1 MLGHH
6 SFIGRFCISDKNL
19 FLIRGVRS
27 ICAHVSWIDINSFS
41 LLTRAVDFSD
51 RPQPSVSI
59 SVMFSLVYFSRIH
72 PTCTFRSFFLR
83 KYAQSLSRGMFSL
96 IYSSSRTCLG
106 LSSSI
111 RLMKSAFSRH
121 PSHASSHPLRMFF
134 KSFTFSFFKSTVLK
148 SICFS

>member
-6 SFIGRFCISDKNL
+6 SFIGRFFISDKNL

-72 PTCTFRSFFLR
+72 PTCTFRSFFWGSTRNHFLEVCSHLFT
-83 KYAQSLSRGMFSL
+83 AHPGHAWAWALLSAWWNQPSLN
-96 IYSSSRTCLG
+96 T
-106 LSSSI
+106 
-111 RLMKSAFSRH
+111 RH
-121 PSHASSHPLRMFF
+121 TPHP
-134 KSFTFSFFKSTVLK
+134 
-148 SICFS
+148 IH